1 MGPVTRTH
9 YPKYTLVEQS
19 SIEAWQGVAEAK
31 YEMPPSSDRRYLRHG
46 TTGTTARGHGK
57 PSRPPHG
64 ALTVPTRPVAQLLAQ
79 QDHQQYLL
87 IVDS

>member
-1 MGPVTRTH
+1 MGPVTLTH

-46 TTGTTARGHGK
+46 TTARGL
-57 PSRPPHG
+57 G
-64 ALTVPTRPVAQLLAQ
+64 ALTASSWCPHRAHSASRTTTRSTRPPAVLNN
-79 QDHQQYLL
+79 
-87 IVDS
+87 S